1 MRKVFMA
8 VVLIGVLS
16 LFAIPAGTKSLSI
29 SASIGDIMADDFS
42 YSFDVYGGYFFMD
55 NIEGVLGLNF
65 WGTTDTLAGDAVF
78 GFEGGAYY
86 HMPMSDVLGFYAGA
100 MFGYSSAGDGYMY
113 IPIDAGVEY
122 FVTENFAIRAFNRFR
137 LNLEEGAENS
147 DYIMIGT
154 VNYF

>member
-8 VVLIGVLS
+8 VFLIGVLS
-16 LFAIPAGTKSLSI
+16 LFAIPAGTKSI
-29 SASIGDIMADDFS
+29 GVSASIGDVMADDFD
-42 YSFDVYGGYFFMD
+42 YSFDVHGGYFFMD

-65 WGTTDTLAGDAVF
+65 WGTTDTLAGDAIF

-100 MFGYSSAGDGYMY
+100 LFGYSSAGDGYMY

-122 FVTENFAIRAFNRFR
+122 FVTESFAIRAFNRFQ
-137 LNLEEGAENS
+137 LNLEEGADNS

>member
-16 LFAIPAGTKSLSI
+16 LFAIPAGTKSLGI
-29 SASIGDIMADDFS
+29 SAYIGDIMADDFD
-42 YSFDVYGGYFFMD
+42 YSFDVHGGYFFMD
-55 NIEGVLGLNF
+55 NIEGVAGVSF
-65 WGTTDTLAGDAVF
+65 DGTTREGVDAVF

-100 MFGYSSAGDGYMY
+100 MFGYSNAGDGYMY

-122 FVTENFAIRAFNRFR
+122 FVTESFAIRAYNRFQ